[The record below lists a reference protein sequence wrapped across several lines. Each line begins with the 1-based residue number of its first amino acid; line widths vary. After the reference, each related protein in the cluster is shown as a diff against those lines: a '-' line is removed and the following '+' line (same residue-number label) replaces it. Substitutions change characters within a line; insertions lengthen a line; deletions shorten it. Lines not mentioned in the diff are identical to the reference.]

1 MELINLNRVRGN
13 RCQRSTRDLL
23 TCLLDFA
30 CNSSFQLDTTTSRVA
45 TDKKSSDPLRDVS
58 RKRHFERTHFVQT
71 RYICVRLCANIG
83 LHCVFHAA
91 SSVCWLTTVVLRDSR
106 VVHID
111 LGLT

>member
-13 RCQRSTRDLL
+13 RYQRFTRDLL

-58 RKRHFERTHFVQT
+58 RKRHFERSHFVQT
-71 RYICVRLCANIG
+71 RYMCA
-83 LHCVFHAA
+83 F
-91 SSVCWLTTVVLRDSR
+91 VCEYWLTLRVSR
-106 VVHID
+106 SVERLLADDGGFARLSGSSH
-111 LGLT
+111 